1 MIVYHSNKSEFREDV
16 FLSRIEE
23 KILSKFIQ
31 KYGRSTSSSEIT
43 SWRESLRYMSGVLED
58 PNIPNECGVAIEY
71 KVPQTSK
78 RIDFILSGY
87 GAQDN
92 ETAII
97 IELKQWTEST
107 LTPKDGVV
115 LTRFGKRLQEVSHPS
130 YQAWAYASLIRDF
143 NEYVYTNEISVIP
156 CAYLHNYTDDGV
168 ITHPFYTEYLQKA
181 PVFLKYDAEK
191 LREFIKRYIR
201 KGDQGK
207 VIYSIDS
214 GRIRPSKQLAE
225 AVQSMLSGNPEFV
238 MVDDQKLVY
247 ETAIFLQKK
256 AFGSLEMIRENQVAE
271 SISSYIDQPFEYDS
285 EKKQVLIVKGGPGT
299 GKSVV
304 AINLLGEFNY
314 RRLLTLYVSKNAAP
328 RAVYESKLTG
338 LPRASRYRNL
348 FKGSGAFIDTET
360 NTFDVLIVD
369 EAHRLNEKSGLYGNQ
384 GDHQI
389 KEIINAARCSIFF
402 IDEDQRV
409 TLRDVG
415 QNETIRRFALEQ
427 GAEVHESEL
436 SSQFRC
442 DGSDGYITWLDQK
455 LQIRE
460 TANEDLKESNP
471 NYLFQVS
478 DSVIALR
485 DEIFRLN
492 ANNKARIVA
501 GYCWN
506 WVSKKNPDRYDIEFP
521 DVGFSFKWNLE
532 TDGSLWIIS
541 PESVHEIGCIHT
553 CQGLEVDHIG
563 VIIGPDLL
571 VRNGQVITN
580 PEARAR
586 TDNSLKGWK
595 KRAKTDPEGTRNL
608 VDKVIKNTYRTLMT
622 RGMKSCLVWSED
634 EETREWFRQGI

>member
-1 MIVYHSNKSEFREDV
+1 MIVYHSIKSEFREDV
-16 FLSRIEE
+16 FLGRIED

-31 KYGRSTSSSEIT
+31 KYGHSTSNSEIT

-58 PNIPNECGVAIEY
+58 PNIPDECGVAIEY

-87 GAQDN
+87 GEHDN

-97 IELKQWTEST
+97 IELKQWTESS

-115 LTRFGKRLQEVSHPS
+115 VTRFGKRLQEVSHPS
-130 YQAWAYASLIRDF
+130 YQAWAYASLLRDF
-143 NEYVYTNEISVIP
+143 NEYVYTNEISVVP

-181 PVFLKYDAEK
+181 PVFLKYDAVK
-191 LREFIKRYIR
+191 LREFIKRFIR
-201 KGDQGK
+201 KGDEGK

-225 AVQSMLSGNPEFV
+225 AVKSMLSGNPEFV

-247 ETAIFLQKK
+247 ETAIYLQKK
-256 AFGSLEMIRENQVAE
+256 STGSLDIVRENLVAE
-271 SISSYIDQPFEYDS
+271 NLSYDEQS
-285 EKKQVLIVKGGPGT
+285 ELHSDKKQVFIVKGGPGT

-314 RRLLTLYVSKNAAP
+314 RRLLSLYVSKNAAP

-338 LPRASRYRNL
+338 LPRASKYRNL
-348 FKGSGAFIDTET
+348 FKGSGAFVDVET

-369 EAHRLNEKSGLYGNQ
+369 EAHRLNEKSGLYGNL
-384 GDHQI
+384 GDNQI

-409 TLRDVG
+409 TLKDVG
-415 QNETIRRFALEQ
+415 QYELIRQFAMEQ

-442 DGSDGYITWLDQK
+442 DGSDGYIAWLDQK

-460 TANEDLKESNP
+460 TANEDLKETNP

-478 DSVIALR
+478 DSITSLS

-492 ANNKARIVA
+492 ANNKARMVA

-506 WVSKKNPDRYDIEFP
+506 WVSKNKPHLNDIEIP
-521 DVGFSFKWNLE
+521 DTGFSMKWNLE
-532 TDGSLWIIS
+532 SDGSLWIIS
-541 PESVHEIGCIHT
+541 PESVNEIGCIHT

-571 VRNGQVITN
+571 IRNGKVITH
-580 PEARAR
+580 PKARAR
-586 TDNSLKGWK
+586 TDTSLKGWK
-595 KRAKTDPEGTRNL
+595 KMARIDPEGTQLL
-608 VDKVIKNTYRTLMT
+608 VDKIIKNTYRTLMT
-622 RGMKSCLVWSED
+622 RGMKSCTVWSED
-634 EETREWFRQGI
+634 EETREWFRHGF